1 MTMKKETAQML
12 GGLITD
18 KVLKMLVILLN
29 LTYSSNSQVQF
40 HKESQ
45 RVKLLMK
52 RRKHL
57 LDLTIRQ
64 QLHPLG
70 NRMPR

>member
-1 MTMKKETAQML
+1 MKKETAQQLM
-12 GGLITD
+12 GLITD
-18 KVLKMLVILLN
+18 KVLKMLVIILN
-29 LTYSSNSQVQF
+29 LTFNSNNQVQF

-52 RRKHL
+52 RRKQQ

>member
-1 MTMKKETAQML
+1 ML
-12 GGLITD
+12 VGLITD

-29 LTYSSNSQVQF
+29 LTYNSNSQVQF

-52 RRKHL
+52 RRKQL
-57 LDLTIRQ
+57 VELIIRQ
-64 QLHPLG
+64 RLHPLG
-70 NRMPR
+70 NRMPI